1 MTRIFLSALTAIVL
15 CASASVGRAGTL
27 DDVRSRGALA
37 CGVDQLAGFATSD
50 SAGKWS
56 GFEVDFCRAVAA
68 AVLGDAAKAKIIPL
82 STKDRFGALA
92 GGQVDILT
100 RVAPRNA
107 TWNGPRGAAL
117 PVVVAVTN
125 YYDGQGFMINTKK
138 LSGINSALQLSGAS
152 ICVHAGTP
160 SELNVNDYFRSKKME
175 YQLIRYDTP
184 DEAAAAYDND
194 QCQVYT
200 GDLSAL
206 YAQRLKLSHPADH
219 AILPEVIARE
229 PLGPAVRQGD
239 DQWLEL
245 VKWVHFAMLDA
256 EEDGV
261 TSSNADEM
269 KKSENP
275 EIRRLLGV
283 EGDFGAGLGLPLDW
297 AYRIIKQVGN
307 YGEIFNK
314 NIGPAT
320 PLGIARGSNALWSK
334 GGLQYAPPIR

>member
-1 MTRIFLSALTAIVL
+1 MTRLFLSALTAILL
-15 CASASVGRAGTL
+15 CASVSTGRAGTL
-27 DDVRSRGALA
+27 DDVRSRGVLA
-37 CGVDQLAGFATSD
+37 CGVDQLAGFAASD

-56 GFEVDFCRAVAA
+56 GFDVDFCRAVAA
-68 AVLGDAAKAKIIPL
+68 AALGDAAKAKIIPL
-82 STKDRFGALA
+82 SPKDRFGALT
-92 GGQVDILT
+92 GGQVDLLT

-107 TWNGPRGAAL
+107 IWKGPRGAAL
-117 PVVVAVTN
+117 PLVVAVTT

-152 ICVHAGTP
+152 VCVNSGTP
-160 SELNVNDYFRSKKME
+160 AELNVNDYFRSKKME
-175 YQLIRYDTP
+175 YQLVKYDTA
-184 DEAAAAYDND
+184 DEAAAAYDSD

-219 AILPEVIARE
+219 AILPEIIARD

-245 VKWVHFAMLDA
+245 VKWVHYVMLDA
-256 EEDGV
+256 EADGV
-261 TSSNADEM
+261 TSSNVDEM
-269 KKSENP
+269 KKSDNP

-297 AYRIIKQVGN
+297 AYQIIKQVGN
-307 YGEIFNK
+307 YGEVFDK

-320 PLGIARGSNALWSK
+320 PVAIARGPNGLWSK